1 MERTINYNEK
11 QILILL
17 RNGGGEPYL
26 LIYGMEK
33 EN

>member
-11 QILILL
+11 QILILS
-17 RNGGGEPYL
+17 RNWGGGHL